1 MLAPVRSADWLGN
14 LDLQGG
20 IPPNFLYSLF
30 TMDATV
36 DQANEKKEETRERS
50 LPPFALSNDRESI
63 DCFLSFFSS
72 SNNEKRIRLL
82 DIWLKLVSFEIRN
95 SVFCRVACL
104 IVEKCGA
111 SEYMENICK
120 IEKINLRVSI
130 NGYLLVIRIRIYT
143 CLLYLR

>member
-63 DCFLSFFSS
+63 VSYLSS
-72 SNNEKRIRLL
+72 RR
-82 DIWLKLVSFEIRN
+82 RTTR
-95 SVFCRVACL
+95 SVFVWW
-104 IVEKCGA
+104 ISG
-111 SEYMENICK
+111 
-120 IEKINLRVSI
+120 
-130 NGYLLVIRIRIYT
+130 
-143 CLLYLR
+143 